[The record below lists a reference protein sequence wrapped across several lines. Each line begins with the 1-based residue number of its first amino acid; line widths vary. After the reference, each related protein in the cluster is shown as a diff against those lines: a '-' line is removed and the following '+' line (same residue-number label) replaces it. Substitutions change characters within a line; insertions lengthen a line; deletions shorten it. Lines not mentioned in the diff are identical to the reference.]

1 MPLLSPLTG
10 SDRLEL
16 EQLIPVEKIVKL
28 YQVKY
33 QINVSA
39 FFTGVNQVR
48 VFRCQD
54 TGYRFYYPF
63 TISGDHSTFQAQ
75 WPQLTQQTDKQN
87 WEQEESRKFVAP
99 TDNVLEINAINSSF
113 LSDLT
118 GRGVRAHGL
127 IANDQVATSIALH
140 HPNLS
145 FGREAIGPHAEQ
157 LPNHYDVV
165 CAFQVLAQMAPVKD
179 LIRPAV
185 NALRKGGR
193 LLLSVPNNRGF
204 LGKATEDVLNL
215 PPHTMGL
222 WDEHALRAVAWVFPE
237 LYVEKIV
244 VQPLQPQHYK
254 YYYQTYVGVVND
266 GLIGKLFSQLTFP
279 LVKPLIN
286 ARAGRIRG
294 RSVLAVYTK
303 K

>member
-1 MPLLSPLTG
+1 MHPLSPLTG

-16 EQLIPVEKIVKL
+16 EHLIPVEKIVKL
-28 YQVKY
+28 YQAKY
-33 QINVSA
+33 QVDVSA
-39 FFTGVNQVR
+39 FFTELNNVR

-63 TISGDHSTFQAQ
+63 TISGGHSTFQAQ
-75 WPQLTQQTDKQN
+75 WPQLTQQANQQN
-87 WEQEESRKFVAP
+87 WERAESRKFIAP
-99 TDNVLEINAINSSF
+99 TDNVLEISPINGSF
-113 LSDLT
+113 IHDLT
-118 GRGVRAHGL
+118 GQGIRAHGL
-127 IANDQVATSIALH
+127 ITDDQVAASIAQH

-145 FGREAIGPHAEQ
+145 FGRGAIGPHAEHS
-157 LPNHYDVV
+157 PNHYDVV
-165 CAFQVLAQMAPVKD
+165 CAFQILSQLASVKD

-185 NALRKGGR
+185 SALRKGGR

-244 VQPLQPQHYK
+244 VQPLPAQHYK
-254 YYYQTYVGVVND
+254 YYYQTYVGVVNN
-266 GLIGKLFSQLTFP
+266 GLVGKLFSKLTFP

-286 ARAGRIRG
+286 ARAGHIRG
-294 RSVLAVYTK
+294 RTVLAVYTK
-303 K
+303 R